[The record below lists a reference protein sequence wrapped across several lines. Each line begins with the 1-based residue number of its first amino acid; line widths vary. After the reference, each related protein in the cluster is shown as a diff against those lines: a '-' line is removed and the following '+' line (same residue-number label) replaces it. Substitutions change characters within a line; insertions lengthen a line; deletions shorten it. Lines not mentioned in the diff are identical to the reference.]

1 MRMSPG
7 GNVCHRA
14 VLGAGLRL
22 LELLLGAAG
31 NNGNNSLSPIHVS
44 GAVRPNLPV
53 YQEGEDFACY
63 LIRSERV
70 ASLLDISEDSYAVR
84 LGSLLTGKAVEIY
97 TSLSPEI
104 TADYKQLKKALLN
117 GFSKT
122 PNGYRQDFRAA
133 KIKVG
138 ETYKQFSINLG
149 RLFDQWIDSSGLENS
164 YESLRSF
171 MILDQFKSSLSPDL
185 RIYIKEHNVPT
196 LDQTV
201 QLADNWAAAH
211 NAYPKSNTTFKTKKS
226 TENKPVNHV
235 PVMKENFIKEI
246 KCHNCGEFGHY
257 RSRCPKNPLAFKS
270 IPSER
275 NPEKVSFSLSDSTPR
290 KYLANGTV
298 NGQRVSTILRD
309 SGCSCVLISNEVLP
323 DIDIS
328 NRVRDSN
335 SNSDVFDSPV
345 HKNDQVQAIQTRA
358 YKNKRIHPLVLP
370 KLKPVNITPTEFAKL
385 QSSCPALSSVREKVK
400 SREPHMTRDGMMFE
414 YIENDGLLY
423 RKCIK
428 SKFQDRIGKMSLV
441 VPADCRAIVTSIAH
455 ESPLAGHFSHRKT
468 LRRVADQ
475 FYWPSM
481 GSDTTRRASLKQ
493 IDSVSVAEALLIIF
507 SRVGIPREILSDRG
521 TQFTSQLMGELYKL
535 LGIKPLFTTPYHPSG
550 NGRVERFHSTLK
562 ASLRKLCVDKPKD
575 WHRYLIPTLFALRE
589 IPSDRT
595 GFFAF
600 ELLYGRAV
608 RGPLTVLRDL
618 WEDRSIKDDERTT
631 FQYVIELRDKLE
643 ECAKIAAHNADISS
657 TRYHRRA
664 SVSQAQLMDEVQVL
678 ESIPGNSDVAQ
689 SCVDVEND
697 MCPITPDGRVDSL
710 LSIDTSGAEINSEL
724 THDQQNVIH
733 KLVSEFSDV
742 FSETPGCTFL
752 VEHDISLSTIERLK
766 PKIYPIPLHLQSHF
780 E

>member
-1 MRMSPG
+1 MSISE
-7 GNVCHRA
+7 
-14 VLGAGLRL
+14 VLGAGLCL
-22 LELLLGAAG
+22 LELLLGA
-31 NNGNNSLSPIHVS
+31 
-44 GAVRPNLPV
+44 V
-53 YQEGEDFACY
+53 YQEGEDFASY
-63 LIRSERV
+63 LIRFERV

-246 KCHNCGEFGHY
+246 KCHSCGEFGHY

-328 NRVRDSN
+328 NSKLVKVCDYLGRVDY
-335 SNSDVFDSPV
+335 FP
-345 HKNDQVQAIQTRA
+345 QVRCYITCPYFVGWTNALRAPLKFAVYSSVISQGYEILIQILMYLILPSIRMTRFQAIQTRA

-385 QSSCPALSSVREKVK
+385 QSSCPSLSSVREKVK

-468 LRRVADQ
+468 LRRVTDQ

-481 GSDTTRRASLKQ
+481 GSDVRDFCRSCDKCQRMSHKGRVKPVPIKPMPIITEPFLRVAIDIVGPLNPPSDDGHKYILTLIDYATGFPEAIPLRE
-493 IDSVSVAEALLIIF
+493 IDSVSCGGSFARYIF
-507 SRVGIPREILSDRG
+507 
-521 TQFTSQLMGELYKL
+521 QKKFQ
-535 LGIKPLFTTPYHPSG
+535 
-550 NGRVERFHSTLK
+550 
-562 ASLRKLCVDKPKD
+562 
-575 WHRYLIPTLFALRE
+575 
-589 IPSDRT
+589 SDRT
-595 GFFAF
+595 GFSAF

-631 FQYVIELRDKLE
+631 FQYVIELRD
-643 ECAKIAAHNADISS
+643 N
-657 TRYHRRA
+657 
-664 SVSQAQLMDEVQVL
+664 
-678 ESIPGNSDVAQ
+678 
-689 SCVDVEND
+689 
-697 MCPITPDGRVDSL
+697 
-710 LSIDTSGAEINSEL
+710 
-724 THDQQNVIH
+724 
-733 KLVSEFSDV
+733 
-742 FSETPGCTFL
+742 
-752 VEHDISLSTIERLK
+752 
-766 PKIYPIPLHLQSHF
+766 
-780 E
+780 

>member
-1 MRMSPG
+1 M
-7 GNVCHRA
+7 
-14 VLGAGLRL
+14 
-22 LELLLGAAG
+22 LETENERYIKKVKSFILT
-31 NNGNNSLSPIHVS
+31 SFVS
-44 GAVRPNLPV
+44 T
-53 YQEGEDFACY
+53 
-63 LIRSERV
+63 V

-328 NRVRDSN
+328 NNKLVKVCDYLGRVDYFPQVRCYITCPYFVGWTNALRAPLKFCSVLIGNIPGVRDSN
-335 SNSDVFDSPV
+335 SNTDVFDSPV

-385 QSSCPALSSVREKVK
+385 QSSCPSLSSVREKVK

-428 SKFQDRIGKMSLV
+428 YKFQDRIGKMSLV

-468 LRRVADQ
+468 LRRVTDQ

-481 GSDTTRRASLKQ
+481 GSDVRDFCRSCDKSQRMSHKGRVKPVPIKPMPIITEPFLRVAIDIVGPLNPPSDDGHKYILTLIDYATGFPEAIPLRE
-493 IDSVSVAEALLIIF
+493 IDSVSVGGSFARYIF
-507 SRVGIPREILSDRG
+507 QSRNFQGNSFRQRHTVH
-521 TQFTSQLMGELYKL
+521 
-535 LGIKPLFTTPYHPSG
+535 FTTDG
-550 NGRVERFHSTLK
+550 
-562 ASLRKLCVDKPKD
+562 
-575 WHRYLIPTLFALRE
+575 E

-595 GFFAF
+595 GFSVF

-631 FQYVIELRDKLE
+631 FQCVIELRDKLE
-643 ECAKIAAHNADISS
+643 ECAKIAVHNADISS
-657 TRYHRRA
+657 TRYR
-664 SVSQAQLMDEVQVL
+664 SYFDVKSQDRSFSPGDEVLVL
-678 ESIPGNSDVAQ
+678 LPDTANKTS
-689 SCVDVEND
+689 ND
-697 MCPITPDGRVDSL
+697 LEWSPYGDG
-710 LSIDTSGAEINSEL
+710 E
-724 THDQQNVIH
+724 
-733 KLVSEFSDV
+733 K
-742 FSETPGCTFL
+742 
-752 VEHDISLSTIERLK
+752 TIR
-766 PKIYPIPLHLQSHF
+766 
-780 E
+780 

>member
-1 MRMSPG
+1 MSISE
-7 GNVCHRA
+7 

-22 LELLLGAAG
+22 LELLLGA
-31 NNGNNSLSPIHVS
+31 
-44 GAVRPNLPV
+44 V
-53 YQEGEDFACY
+53 YQEGEDFASY
-63 LIRSERV
+63 LIRFERV

-246 KCHNCGEFGHY
+246 KCHSCGEFGHY

-328 NRVRDSN
+328 NSKLVKVCDYLGRVDYFPQVRCYITCPYFVGWTNALRAPLKFCSVLIGNIPGVRDSN
-335 SNSDVFDSPV
+335 SNTDVFDSPV

-385 QSSCPALSSVREKVK
+385 QSSCPSLSSVREKVK

-468 LRRVADQ
+468 LRRVTDQ

-481 GSDTTRRASLKQ
+481 GSDVRDFCRSCDKCQRMSHKGRVKPVPIKPMPIITEPFLRVAIDIVGPLNPPSDDGHKYILTLIDYATGFPEAIPLRE
-493 IDSVSVAEALLIIF
+493 IDSVSVAEALLVIF
-507 SRVGIPREILSDRG
+507 SRA
-521 TQFTSQLMGELYKL
+521 
-535 LGIKPLFTTPYHPSG
+535 
-550 NGRVERFHSTLK
+550 HS
-562 ASLRKLCVDKPKD
+562 SL
-575 WHRYLIPTLFALRE
+575 
-589 IPSDRT
+589 
-595 GFFAF
+595 
-600 ELLYGRAV
+600 
-608 RGPLTVLRDL
+608 
-618 WEDRSIKDDERTT
+618 
-631 FQYVIELRDKLE
+631 
-643 ECAKIAAHNADISS
+643 HN
-657 TRYHRRA
+657 
-664 SVSQAQLMDEVQVL
+664 
-678 ESIPGNSDVAQ
+678 
-689 SCVDVEND
+689 
-697 MCPITPDGRVDSL
+697 
-710 LSIDTSGAEINSEL
+710 
-724 THDQQNVIH
+724 
-733 KLVSEFSDV
+733 
-742 FSETPGCTFL
+742 
-752 VEHDISLSTIERLK
+752 
-766 PKIYPIPLHLQSHF
+766 
-780 E
+780 

>member
-1 MRMSPG
+1 
-7 GNVCHRA
+7 
-14 VLGAGLRL
+14 
-22 LELLLGAAG
+22 
-31 NNGNNSLSPIHVS
+31 
-44 GAVRPNLPV
+44 
-53 YQEGEDFACY
+53 
-63 LIRSERV
+63 
-70 ASLLDISEDSYAVR
+70 
-84 LGSLLTGKAVEIY
+84 
-97 TSLSPEI
+97 
-104 TADYKQLKKALLN
+104 
-117 GFSKT
+117 
-122 PNGYRQDFRAA
+122 
-133 KIKVG
+133 
-138 ETYKQFSINLG
+138 
-149 RLFDQWIDSSGLENS
+149 
-164 YESLRSF
+164 

-298 NGQRVSTILRD
+298 NGQKVSTILRD

-328 NRVRDSN
+328 NSKLVKVCDYLGRVDYFPQVRCYITCPYFVGWTNALRAPLKFCSVLIGNIPGVRDSN
-335 SNSDVFDSPV
+335 SNTDVFDSPV

-385 QSSCPALSSVREKVK
+385 QSSCPSLSSVREKVK
-400 SREPHMTRDGMMFE
+400 SREPHMTRDGMKFE

-428 SKFQDRIGKMSLV
+428 SKFHDRIGKMSLV

-455 ESPLAGHFSHRKT
+455 ESPLAGHFSHLKT
-468 LRRVADQ
+468 LRRVTDQ

-481 GSDTTRRASLKQ
+481 GSDVRDFCRSCDKCQRMSHKGRVKPVPIKPMPIITEPFLRVAIDIVGPLNPPSDDGHKYILTLIDYATGFPEAIPLRE
-493 IDSVSVAEALLIIF
+493 IDSVSVAEALLVIF

-521 TQFTSQLMGELYKL
+521 TQFTSQLMGELHKL

-595 GFFAF
+595 GFSAF

-657 TRYHRRA
+657 TRY
-664 SVSQAQLMDEVQVL
+664 
-678 ESIPGNSDVAQ
+678 
-689 SCVDVEND
+689 C
-697 MCPITPDGRVDSL
+697 
-710 LSIDTSGAEINSEL
+710 
-724 THDQQNVIH
+724 
-733 KLVSEFSDV
+733 
-742 FSETPGCTFL
+742 
-752 VEHDISLSTIERLK
+752 
-766 PKIYPIPLHLQSHF
+766 
-780 E
+780 